1 MLTLW
6 AKIKA
11 FLLYLAGYRAG
22 DAAQSA
28 VDKQAQTTATV
39 VALEDREKTDDA
51 VAAASDTADR
61 RELFNWAS
69 RSR

>member
-1 MLTLW
+1 
-6 AKIKA
+6 
-11 FLLYLAGYRAG
+11 
-22 DAAQSA
+22 